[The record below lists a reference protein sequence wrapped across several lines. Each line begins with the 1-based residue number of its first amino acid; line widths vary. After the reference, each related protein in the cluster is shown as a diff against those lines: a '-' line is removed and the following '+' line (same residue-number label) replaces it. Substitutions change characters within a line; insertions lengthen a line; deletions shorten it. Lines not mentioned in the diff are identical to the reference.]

1 MKQLLN
7 KKGQFTIIASLLVSI
22 VLVTAIITTYSI
34 IRNNPTQGRPE
45 ILGAIDE
52 MDLAIDRVLEF
63 VVGYYGSILQV
74 TGNTTYAK
82 GLASDYLQSSL
93 ENIAYTHPQWSPSFT
108 IGYSRVS
115 ASWFSRT
122 SSSEGVLNVTYSLV
136 ALGIENIHYAASVG
150 LTVTA
155 NPSSTNNILVNV
167 TCDNDHP
174 CSTLNSNNFFFYN
187 YSYAE
192 SAWELNNTGL
202 LINSI
207 VSTNTSSAYNITLPA
222 GIDSSS
228 YMLQTIDPRGIMVT
242 ASTFSHYKYT
252 FSWNQALYSGL
263 GQDTMVVEALQNG
276 TLRWLGQNLQL
287 TTSSK
292 PIPPIPVKAFHVNQT
307 INGVNREV
315 PFQVEDWGSNYR
327 VPAGLTSNASVFGN
341 RQMFVFLANHDV
353 DNVTIWWDGR
363 DMANQTSYA
372 FTNRYFVGDDPSSG
386 VLTNGILTLNI
397 ANFDI
402 TSTVGSATNTATF
415 MRINGQTPTYGANL
429 AYIIHH
435 GIVRDVIHQ
444 EAEWSGGISGCPNI
458 YSQIVISLPANATYY
473 TYSLRT
479 IFVNSAQSRTITE
492 LSPIQLSSEWAAGL
506 RSLTENS
513 TSGGYPVI
521 GETYGGSTRL
531 FYNFSNPATGWA
543 HHWSEYIAGD
553 VGAGIMYTDNAN
565 SRLYTFDSIA
575 GAKTGALSITAAQRT
590 TWATPT
596 SVYDRCGQDGSHP
609 VSDAIDGSTS
619 SYWRHSTTENHWIEL
634 DTGATMS
641 ISRIRV
647 YQSYTSSD
655 RWGQSAGVEVYVS
668 NDPNNW
674 GSAVW
679 IGTLNAGGWQ
689 ASGTFSAQGRYVRLY
704 SRSTSSSQRLYE
716 VQVEVQ
722 EKQVNIEFNPVER
735 YQASFTYP
743 LDVTWRGA
751 VVVFDGEPIYPISG
765 TTGLWV
771 MVEAPPTVAVSS
783 DS

>member
-1 MKQLLN
+1 MKKLLD

-34 IRNNPTQGRPE
+34 IRNNPTQARPQ

-52 MDLAIDRVLEF
+52 MNQAIDHVLEF
-63 VVGYYGSILQV
+63 AVGYYGSILQV

-93 ENIAYTHPQWSPSFT
+93 ENIAYTHPHWSPSFT
-108 IGYSRVS
+108 VSYSRVS
-115 ASWFSRT
+115 ASWFNRT
-122 SSSEGVLNVTYSLV
+122 SSSEGVLNVTYSLMG
-136 ALGIENIHYAASVG
+136 LGIENIHYAASAG
-150 LTVTA
+150 LIVTV
-155 NPSSTNNILVNV
+155 NPSSTSTTLVNV
-167 TCDNDHP
+167 TCDNDEP
-174 CSTLNSNNFFFYN
+174 CSTLNSNNFFFYK

-207 VSTNTSSAYNITLPA
+207 VSTNTSSTYNITLPA
-222 GIDSSS
+222 SIDPSS

-242 ASTFSHYKYT
+242 ASTFSQYKYT
-252 FSWNQALYSGL
+252 FSWNQPLYSTL
-263 GQDTMVVEALQNG
+263 SQDTLVVEALQNG

-287 TTSSK
+287 TTDGK

-307 INGVNREV
+307 VNGVNREV
-315 PFQVEDWGSNYR
+315 PFQIEDWGSNYR

-363 DMANQTSYA
+363 DVANQTSYA
-372 FTNRYFVGDDPSSG
+372 FTNRYFVGDNPSSG

-402 TSTVGSATNTATF
+402 TSTVGSATSTATF
-415 MRINGQTPTYGANL
+415 MRINGRTPTYGANL

-444 EAEWSGGISGCPNI
+444 EAEWSGGIGGCPNV

-479 IFVNSAQSRTITE
+479 IFVNSAQSRTITD
-492 LSPIQLSSEWAAGL
+492 LSPIQLSSEWTSAL

-513 TSGGYPVI
+513 TSGGYPVT
-521 GETYGGSTRL
+521 GETYAGSTRL

-553 VGAGIMYTDNAN
+553 AGAGVMYTDNAN
-565 SRLYTFDSIA
+565 SKLYTFDSIA
-575 GAKTGALSITAAQRT
+575 GAETGALSVTTAQRT
-590 TWATPT
+590 AWTTPT
-596 SVYDRCGQDGSHP
+596 SIYDRCGQEGSYP
-609 VSDAIDGSTS
+609 ASNAIDSNTGSS
-619 SYWRHSTTENHWIEL
+619 WRHYQTENHWIEL
-634 DTGATMS
+634 DMGATTN
-641 ISRIRV
+641 ISRIRI
-647 YQSYTSSD
+647 YQGSYDWGGSD
-655 RWGQSAGVEVYVS
+655 GIEVYIS
-668 NDPNNW
+668 DDPENW
-674 GSAVW
+674 GAPVWTGTVDGYGWEYSA
-679 IGTLNAGGWQ
+679 
-689 ASGTFSAQGRYVRLY
+689 SFSSQGRYVRLY

-722 EKQVNIEFNPVER
+722 QKQVNIEFNPVER

-743 LDVTWRGA
+743 LDVAWRGA
-751 VVVFDGEPIYPISG
+751 VVVFDGEPIYPVTG

-771 MVEAPPTVAVSS
+771 MVEAPPTVAASS
-783 DS
+783 DN